1 MTQAGYVPAE
11 VTVMYTSSPFL
22 QRLTGKRRASARFL
36 DSRADRA
43 AHVRALGVPTGG
55 PSAPPTESSLSHR
68 QEVCPPS
75 LRHAPSSWTQRLWF
89 WLAAPDVRDVAPPI
103 DRLPAVR
110 REFQSALYDVPADA
124 ADDLLHR
131 IQFARSLR
139 ELWHLR
145 SDVYRLVAIHQSQA
159 HAEARLAALNRH
171 FPSRAPRTG
180 LMPL

>member
-1 MTQAGYVPAE
+1 MTQAGYVLAE
-11 VTVMYTSSPFL
+11 VTVMYTPSPFL
-22 QRLTGKRRASARFL
+22 QRLTGKRRSAARFL
-36 DSRADRA
+36 DSRADQVASRGS
-43 AHVRALGVPTGG
+43 LGAPTGQPSG
-55 PSAPPTESSLSHR
+55 PSESILGHR

-89 WLAAPDVRDVAPPI
+89 WLAAPDLRDVAPPI

-110 REFQSALYDVPADA
+110 REFQSALYDVPAAA

-145 SDVYRLVAIHQSQA
+145 SDVYRLVAIHHSQA
-159 HAEARLAALNRH
+159 QAEARLSALNRH

>member
-1 MTQAGYVPAE
+1 MTQAGHVLAE
-11 VTVMYTSSPFL
+11 VTDMYTPSPFL
-22 QRLTGKRRASARFL
+22 QRLTGKRRSSARFL
-36 DSRADRA
+36 DSRADGYGSRA
-43 AHVRALGVPTGG
+43 SQGAPTGQ
-55 PSAPPTESSLSHR
+55 PSGPTESSLGHR

-75 LRHAPSSWTQRLWF
+75 LRQAPSSWTQRLWF

-110 REFQSALYDVPADA
+110 REFQSALYDVPAEA

-145 SDVYRLVAIHQSQA
+145 SDVYRLVAIHHSQA
-159 HAEARLAALNRH
+159 QAEARLSALNRH